1 MRTVFLCLWAVA
13 ALQLSLAHNKVSCK
27 DEHGNDVDW

>member
-1 MRTVFLCLWAVA
+1 MRTVFLFLCAVA
-13 ALQLSLAHNKVSCK
+13 VLQLTLADNKVSCK